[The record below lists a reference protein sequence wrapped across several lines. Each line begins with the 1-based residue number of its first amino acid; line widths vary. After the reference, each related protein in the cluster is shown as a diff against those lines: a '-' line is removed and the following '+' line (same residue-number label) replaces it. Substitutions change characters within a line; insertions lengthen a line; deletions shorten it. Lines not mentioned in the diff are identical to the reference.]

1 MLQPTLQSDL
11 ADAAYLSSLEDRSDL
26 LHYQPEAKLPL
37 PKAISPSIF
46 AALDLLEEKILDS
59 PRVPLTGK
67 TMVNEEEL
75 LETIDTL
82 RLSLPEVIATAQEII
97 HYKERIIK
105 EAQQQVQQI
114 LAEANQRA
122 YQVANELGII
132 DRAEQEARQLRH
144 IALAE
149 CEQLRQQTSIEID
162 RLRSYHIQEMERM
175 RENVRNECQHIQAGA
190 DEYADRVL
198 HNLEDGLTDVL
209 QTIQRGRQRLNTDYD
224 PVMAPQSEK

>member
-1 MLQPTLQSDL
+1 MLQQTLQSDL

-26 LHYQPEAKLPL
+26 VHYQPEAKLPP
-37 PKAISPSIF
+37 PKAIPPSIF
-46 AALDLLEEKILDS
+46 AAIDRLEEQILDS

-75 LETIDTL
+75 LESIDTL
-82 RLSLPEVIATAQEII
+82 RSSLPEVIATAQEII

-149 CEQLRQQTSIEID
+149 CEQLRQQTSIEIN
-162 RLRSYHIQEMERM
+162 RLRSYHIQEIERM
-175 RENVRNECQHIQAGA
+175 RENVMSECQHIQAGA

-198 HNLEDGLTDVL
+198 HNLEHGLTDVL

-224 PVMAPQSEK
+224 PVMAAQGEK